1 MILLLPSFMLLA
13 IHLFLKE
20 KEFADQ
26 SSYMEHEITSTIV
39 AIVAIDFF
47 IWFVHSFSSCSK

>member
-1 MILLLPSFMLLA
+1 MLLA

-39 AIVAIDFF
+39 ATAIEF
-47 IWFVHSFSSCSK
+47 ILWFV